1 MEKVILT
8 AAVVGAEVTRSQ
20 SPHVPY
26 TPEEIARAAV
36 DAWRA
41 GAAAVHLHAR
51 WPDGRP
57 SQEAAHFREVVDR
70 IRGAGSDVVVQCST
84 GGAVGMSV
92 DERLGSLVDGAE
104 MGTLNL
110 GTMNFG
116 DEVFENRRSDIVRIA
131 GRLRE
136 RELVPE
142 CEVYD
147 AGMLD
152 TLRWLLAKG
161 HLARPYHVQLVLGVP
176 GGMAANERNLRFLVE
191 GLPEPT
197 AWAAA
202 GVGRAQLEVAAL
214 AMRLGGHARVGLED
228 NLYLSKGVLAK
239 GSHELV
245 QAAVALA
252 REAGREPATPAEA
265 RSLLGIGAGAAAP
278 HAPCPSGARAPASSG
293 APFSSA
299 VTAPESSS
307 PTVPAASG
315 RGVQS

>member
-1 MEKVILT
+1 MANEVIIA
-8 AAVVGAEVTRSQ
+8 AAVVGAEVTREQ

-57 SQEAAHFREVVDR
+57 SQEAAHFREIVDR
-70 IRGAGSDVVVQCST
+70 IRAAGSDVVVQCST

-116 DEVFENRRSDIVRIA
+116 DDIFVNARPDVVRIA
-131 GRLRE
+131 ARLRE
-136 RELVPE
+136 RRLVPE

-152 TLRWLLAKG
+152 TLRWLLERK
-161 HLARPYHVQLVLGVP
+161 HLAAPYHVQFVLGVP
-176 GGMAANERNLRFLVE
+176 GGMTGSERNLRFLVE
-191 GLPEPT
+191 GLPEP
-197 AWAAA
+197 AHWSVA
-202 GVGRAQLEVAAL
+202 GVGRFQLPMAELAL
-214 AMRLGGHARVGLED
+214 RMGGHVRVGLED
-228 NLYLSKGVLAK
+228 NLFVSKGVLAK
-239 GSHELV
+239 GSDELV
-245 QAAVALA
+245 AIAVDLAAKT
-252 REAGREPATPAEA
+252 GRAPATPPQA
-265 RSLLGIGAGAAAP
+265 RRILGIA
-278 HAPCPSGARAPASSG
+278 
-293 APFSSA
+293 
-299 VTAPESSS
+299 
-307 PTVPAASG
+307 
-315 RGVQS
+315 